1 MDGGGGGH
9 CTLVLCSPTDT
20 LADELEPLCR
30 NTSEQVQSGILP
42 TCIAMV
48 SQSPCKTS

>member
-30 NTSEQVQSGILP
+30 NTSEQVQSGI
-42 TCIAMV
+42 V
-48 SQSPCKTS
+48 